1 MKDNNTFFA
10 TCSKGIEDLLLK
22 ELKQL
27 GIESAVQE
35 YSGVSFTGSLEQ
47 AYKACLWTRLASR
60 VFLKLKS
67 FDADTDDALYKG
79 VQTINWPQHVDM
91 DGTLAVSCTLN
102 QSKITNSH
110 YASLKTKDAIVD
122 QFNELYETR
131 PSVDRDQPDIR
142 VNVHIDHDVADI
154 SIDLSGDPLHKRGY
168 RISSVQAPLKE
179 NLAAAILLRSGWMS
193 GKDDE
198 PVNLLD
204 PMCGSATFLIE
215 AAMMSLNIA
224 PGLRRK
230 IYGFTNWK
238 GHDSEIWNQ
247 LYSHAKKSVKS
258 FSDIENTFT
267 GYDADKYSVAT
278 ARQNIHSAGL
288 QDLITLE
295 QKTFSESCN
304 DIIENEGANQNSMV
318 VVNPPYGERLGEK
331 QELAH
336 LYSEMGEC
344 WREHFPNWKIALFTA
359 NDELIKHIGLR
370 AHRTNSFFNGAIKC
384 KLLQYNIRPALSVER
399 KLERDVKY
407 TEQRNAILNRLK
419 KNYKHI
425 GRWAR
430 KNKIECYRLYSADI
444 PEYAAAIDVY
454 GDKVHVQEFQ
464 APSTIEINKAKQRF
478 DILID
483 VIPEVLGLN
492 KEDIV
497 VKTRRQQKG
506 LSQYEKQSED
516 RNVFTVEEGGFEFYV
531 NLTDYLDT
539 GLFLDHR
546 LTRQFVFDRVK
557 ENKNHVEF
565 LNLFSYTSS
574 VSVYAAAAGAK
585 TTSLDMSNTY
595 INWSIR
601 NFKLNNLT
609 VNDHDFIKADCI
621 KWLSNE
627 ANKDNRY
634 QMIFIDPPTFSNS
647 KSMEDMFDVQRDHV
661 FLIESASKLLAE
673 GGSIIFSNNFRKF
686 KLDKTL
692 NDKFDIENITAATIP
707 EDFKRNPK
715 IHHCFV
721 IKPK

>member
-22 ELKQL
+22 ELNNL
-27 GIESAVQE
+27 GIESAIQE

-47 AYKACLWTRLASR
+47 AYKACLWSRLASR

-79 VQTINWPQHVDM
+79 VQTINWPQHVGM

-154 SIDLSGDPLHKRGY
+154 SIDLSGEPLHKRGY

-198 PVNLLD
+198 PDNLLD

-230 IYGFTNWK
+230 TYGFTNWK
-238 GHDSEIWNQ
+238 GHDSESWNL
-247 LYSHAKKSVKS
+247 LYSQAKKSVKS
-258 FSDIENTFT
+258 FSDIDNTFT

-288 QDLITLE
+288 QDLISLE
-295 QKTFSESCN
+295 QKTFAESCN
-304 DIIENEGANQNSMV
+304 DIIENKDVNEKNMV

-430 KNKIECYRLYSADI
+430 KNEIECYRLYSADI

-546 LTRQFVFDRVK
+546 LTRQFVFDKVK
-557 ENKNHVEF
+557 ENKKPVEF

-585 TTSLDMSNTY
+585 TTSVDMSNTY
-595 INWSIR
+595 THWSIR

-609 VNDHDFIKADCI
+609 VNDHHFIKADCI
-621 KWLSNE
+621 KWLSDE
-627 ANKDNRY
+627 ENKNNRY
-634 QMIFIDPPTFSNS
+634 QLIFIDPPTFSNS

-661 FLIESASKLLAE
+661 FLIDSASKLLAD

-686 KLDKTL
+686 KLDKAL
-692 NDKFDIENITAATIP
+692 NEKYEIENITASTIP